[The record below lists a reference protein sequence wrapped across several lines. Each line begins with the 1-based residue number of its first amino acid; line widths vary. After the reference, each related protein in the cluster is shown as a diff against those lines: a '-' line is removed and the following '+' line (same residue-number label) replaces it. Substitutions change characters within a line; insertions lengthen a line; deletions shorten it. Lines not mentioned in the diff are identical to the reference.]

1 MPTSPRMQKAIET
14 GEYLDEGAIFMHSP
28 RMKSVLRTSV
38 SDYADAEQRVVE
50 ETSAEEKRV
59 NDQLAPLVSPRGKP
73 KDRPFGGPGSDG
85 PSAPPAAPPS
95 KPPPRVDKFVAAP
108 PRREG
113 GPEVCESPRLRDK
126 VKHFEKVGL
135 IAPSPLSEAKS
146 PPVSPRPGKAYAGKK
161 W

>member
-1 MPTSPRMQKAIET
+1 MQKAIET

-146 PPVSPRPGKAYAGKK
+146 PPVSPRKAYAGKK

>member
-1 MPTSPRMQKAIET
+1 MPLISWHFSAI
-14 GEYLDEGAIFMHSP
+14 
-28 RMKSVLRTSV
+28 
-38 SDYADAEQRVVE
+38 
-50 ETSAEEKRV
+50 
-59 NDQLAPLVSPRGKP
+59 PRGAG
-73 KDRPFGGPGSDG
+73 RG
-85 PSAPPAAPPS
+85 AWAERR
-95 KPPPRVDKFVAAP
+95 RVDKFVAAP

>member
-1 MPTSPRMQKAIET
+1 MAERWPRGGREVAERW
-14 GEYLDEGAIFMHSP
+14 P
-28 RMKSVLRTSV
+28 RGGREF
-38 SDYADAEQRVVE
+38 A
-50 ETSAEEKRV
+50 
-59 NDQLAPLVSPRGKP
+59 APLRIPRAP
-73 KDRPFGGPGSDG
+73 PPDLPAPQDRPFGGPGSDG
-85 PSAPPAAPPS
+85 PSAPPAAPPP

-146 PPVSPRPGKAYAGKK
+146 QPVSPRPGKAYAGKK